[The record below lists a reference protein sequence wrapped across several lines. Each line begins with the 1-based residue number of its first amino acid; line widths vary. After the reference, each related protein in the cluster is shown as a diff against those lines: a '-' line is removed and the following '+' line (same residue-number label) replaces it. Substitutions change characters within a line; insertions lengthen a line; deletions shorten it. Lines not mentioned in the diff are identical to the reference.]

1 MQQFQNIILYIFS
14 RFQADFVLMSGDLVL
29 KMTTI
34 LKEMRIAQPCSKS
47 ERTLVE
53 MVVWQKSLNLRLET
67 QTEQF
72 KSTF

>member
-1 MQQFQNIILYIFS
+1 MIFQDFNFPAS
-14 RFQADFVLMSGDLVL
+14 ADFVLMSGDVVL

-67 QTEQF
+67 QTEQL